1 MSIADKK
8 YKELILDIYENGTWD
23 GSSTNPSNVRAKYA
37 DGTPAYCKSVFGR
50 QVTFEADEIPLI
62 TCKQVYWKAG
72 IKELDL
78 FWIQQTTTREAFEKI
93 GLKFWNDW
101 LLNQGVYK
109 DTLGTSYAYQ
119 MQRGER
125 NQVKELLH
133 NLVINPYSK
142 RHLVSFWNYEEV
154 KEKALQECCWAF
166 QFNVSNDH
174 LDLLLIQRS
183 SDIGLGLPTNWNT
196 YRALQ
201 ELVAHCSGYKVGRF
215 IHQIGNLHYYNN
227 QEEGLLKVL
236 DLPEYD
242 QPTLILDKSKGT
254 DFFNY
259 SWNDFKIENYN
270 HGPFIPFE
278 VAI

>member
-1 MSIADKK
+1 MNIADNK
-8 YKELILDIYENGTWD
+8 YKELILDIYNNGTWD
-23 GSSTNPSNVRAKYA
+23 SGADVRGKYA

-50 QVTFEADEIPLI
+50 QIVFEEDVVPLL

-78 FWIQQTTTREAFEKI
+78 FWIQQTTKREAFEKI
-93 GLKFWNDW
+93 GLKFWDAW
-101 LLNQGVYK
+101 ILNEGPFK

-119 MQRGER
+119 MERNGR

-133 NLVINPYSK
+133 NLKRNPASK

-154 KEKALQECCWAF
+154 QDKALQECCWAF
-166 QFNVSNDH
+166 QFHVREDK

-183 SDIGLGLPTNWNT
+183 CDLPLGLPTNWNT

-201 ELVAHCSGYKVGRF
+201 MLVARCTGYKLGRF
-215 IHQIGNLHYYNN
+215 IHQIGNLHYYDRH
-227 QEEGLLKVL
+227 EKSLLKVI
-236 DLPEYD
+236 DAPIYE
-242 QPTLILDKSKGT
+242 QPKLILKDKGD

-259 SWNDFKIENYN
+259 SWEDFSVENYS
-270 HGPFIPFE
+270 HSPFVPFE
-278 VAI
+278 IAI